1 MNETKK
7 IEPAFPTTAQRLSQ
21 TTPLTV
27 EPEPQKTKRGIG
39 FYVRGSIL
47 FFKKMW
53 PTLFE
58 LTSTETYVNASAIA
72 FNVMLSFFSFVVLMG
87 SFLINIVGSQRAY
100 ETLFRLMRSLMPLE
114 SGMLLNSLDQ
124 VTRGP
129 SGKATLMSFGLLI
142 FSASGVFQPLEA
154 ALNRAWKFKERNF
167 VKQYLVYMLMVLI
180 CSAIILCPVALG
192 SVYDFVLVSIF
203 GESSV
208 REWFFK
214 IAGPVMSLP
223 FLVLLFFVIYYF
235 IPNGK
240 VKLNQ
245 VVFTS
250 VAIAVLW
257 LLATFAFWLL
267 LPVFDFAGSY
277 KQLASLMALV
287 TWVFISSFILIMGAD
302 LSARQ
307 IIPQSWT
314 GWMPLKA
321 TKKLDETQVSQT
333 PASQV
338 R

>member
-1 MNETKK
+1 MNETQK
-7 IEPAFPTTAQRLSQ
+7 IDPAITTAQRLSQ
-21 TTPLTV
+21 TTPYPDA
-27 EPEPQKTKRGIG
+27 PEPQKTGRGIG
-39 FYVRGSIL
+39 FYLRGSIL

-53 PTLFE
+53 PTIYE
-58 LTSTETYVNASAIA
+58 LTSTQTYVNASAIA

-87 SFLINIVGSQRAY
+87 SFLIHIAGSQRAY
-100 ETLFRLMRSLMPLE
+100 ETLFRLMRSLMPQE
-114 SGMLLNSLDQ
+114 SGMLLTSLDQ

-167 VKQYLVYMLMVLI
+167 VKQYLIYMLMVLV
-180 CSAIILCPVALG
+180 CSAIMMIPVALG
-192 SVYDFVLVSIF
+192 SAYDFVLVSIF
-203 GESSV
+203 GQSPV
-208 REWFFK
+208 RDWFFK
-214 IAGPVMSLP
+214 IVGPVMSLP

-250 VAIAVLW
+250 VATAVLW
-257 LLATFAFWLL
+257 LLATFAFWML
-267 LPVFDFAGSY
+267 LPVFDFSGSY
-277 KQLASLMALV
+277 KQLSSLMALV

-321 TKKLDETQVSQT
+321 TKKLDEAQ
-333 PASQV
+333 PQV

>member
-1 MNETKK
+1 MNETQK
-7 IEPAFPTTAQRLSQ
+7 IAPAITTAHRLSQ
-21 TTPLTV
+21 TTPYPDA
-27 EPEPQKTKRGIG
+27 PEPTKTRRGVG
-39 FYVRGSIL
+39 FYVRGSFL

-53 PTLFE
+53 PTIYE

-87 SFLINIVGSQRAY
+87 SFLINIAGSQRAY
-100 ETLFRLMRSLMPLE
+100 ETLFRLMRSLMPQE

-167 VKQYLVYMLMVLI
+167 VKQYLTYMLMVLI
-180 CSAIILCPVALG
+180 CSAIMLIPVALG

-203 GESSV
+203 GQSPV
-208 REWFFK
+208 RDWFFK

-250 VAIAVLW
+250 VATAVLW
-257 LLATFAFWLL
+257 LLVTLAFWML
-267 LPVFDFAGSY
+267 LPVFDFSGSY
-277 KQLASLMALV
+277 KQLSSLMALV

-321 TKKLDETQVSQT
+321 TKKLDEAQ
-333 PASQV
+333 PQV

>member
-1 MNETKK
+1 MNETQK
-7 IEPAFPTTAQRLSQ
+7 IQPAPPTTAQRLDS
-21 TTPLTV
+21 TTPFSDAP
-27 EPEPQKTKRGIG
+27 EPEKTRRGIG
-39 FYVRGSIL
+39 FYVRGSVL

-53 PTLFE
+53 PTIYE

-87 SFLINIVGSQRAY
+87 SFLIHIAGSQRAY
-100 ETLFRLMRSLMPLE
+100 ETLFRLMRSVMPLE
-114 SGMLLNSLDQ
+114 SGMLLTSLDQ

-129 SGKATLMSFGLLI
+129 AGKATLVSFGLMI

-154 ALNRAWKFKERNF
+154 ALNRAWKFPERNF
-167 VKQYLVYMLMVLI
+167 IKQYLVYMLLVLV
-180 CSAIILCPVALG
+180 CSAIILVPVALG

-203 GESSV
+203 GQSPV

-214 IAGPVMSLP
+214 IIGPVMLLP
-223 FLVLLFFVIYYF
+223 FLVLLFFIVYYVV
-235 IPNGK
+235 PNGK

-250 VAIAVLW
+250 VATAVLW

-267 LPVFDFAGSY
+267 LPVLDFGGSY
-277 KQLASLMALV
+277 KQLGSLMALV
-287 TWVFISSFILIMGAD
+287 TWVFISSFLLIMGAD

-321 TKKLDETQVSQT
+321 TQRLDEAPPPSSKVSQ
-333 PASQV
+333 V
-338 R
+338 

>member
-1 MNETKK
+1 MNETQK
-7 IEPAFPTTAQRLSQ
+7 IDPTITTAQRLSQ
-21 TTPLTV
+21 TTPFSDA
-27 EPEPQKTKRGIG
+27 PEPQKTRRGVG
-39 FYVRGSIL
+39 FYLRGSVL

-53 PTLFE
+53 PTLYE

-72 FNVMLSFFSFVVLMG
+72 FNIMLSFFSFMVLIG

-114 SGMLLNSLDQ
+114 SGMLLTSLDQ

-129 SGKATLMSFGLLI
+129 SGKATLISFGLMI

-167 VKQYLVYMLMVLI
+167 VKQYLVYMLMVLV
-180 CSAIILCPVALG
+180 CSAVILLPVTLG
-192 SVYDFVLVSIF
+192 SAYDFVLVSIF
-203 GESSV
+203 GQSPV

-214 IAGPVMSLP
+214 IVGPVMLLP
-223 FLVLLFFVIYYF
+223 VVALLFFIIYYF

-250 VAIAVLW
+250 VATAVLW
-257 LLATFAFWLL
+257 LLATLVFYLL
-267 LPVFDFAGSY
+267 LPVFDFSGSY
-277 KQLASLMALV
+277 KQLSSLMALV

-321 TKKLDETQVSQT
+321 TKKLDEVPVSQ
-333 PASQV
+333 V
-338 R
+338 H

>member
-1 MNETKK
+1 MNETQK
-7 IEPAFPTTAQRLSQ
+7 IEPAPATTAQRLSQ
-21 TTPLTV
+21 TTPFSETA
-27 EPEPQKTKRGIG
+27 EPQKTGRGIG
-39 FYVRGSIL
+39 FYLRGSWL

-53 PTLFE
+53 PTIYE

-72 FNVMLSFFSFVVLMG
+72 FNIMLSFFSFVVLIS
-87 SFLINIVGSQRAY
+87 SFLIHIVGSQRAY
-100 ETLFRLMRSLMPLE
+100 ETLFRLMRSLMPKE
-114 SGMLLNSLDQ
+114 SGMLLSSLDL

-129 SGKATLMSFGLLI
+129 AGKATLLSFGLMI

-154 ALNRAWKFKERNF
+154 ALNRAWKFPERNF

-192 SVYDFVLVSIF
+192 SFYDYILVSIF
-203 GESSV
+203 GPSTV
-208 REWFFK
+208 RDWFFK
-214 IAGPVMSLP
+214 IVGPIMSLP
-223 FLVLLFFVIYYF
+223 FLALLFFVIYYF

-257 LLATFAFWLL
+257 LLVTFIFWLA
-267 LPVFDFAGSY
+267 LPLFDFGNSY
-277 KQLASLMALV
+277 NQLSSLMALV

-307 IIPQSWT
+307 IIPESWT

-321 TKKLDETQVSQT
+321 TKKLDEAQVSSPQ
-333 PASQV
+333 ASQV

>member
-7 IEPAFPTTAQRLSQ
+7 IDPAFPTVAQRLTE
-21 TTPLTV
+21 TTPLVV

-39 FYVRGSIL
+39 FYLRGSVL

-53 PTLFE
+53 PTIGE
-58 LTSTETYVNASAIA
+58 LTTTETYVNASAIA
-72 FNVMLSFFSFVVLMG
+72 FNVMLSFFSFSVLIG
-87 SFLINIVGSQRAY
+87 SFLINIVHSQRAY
-100 ETLFRLMRSLMPLE
+100 ETMFRLMRSLMPLE

-129 SGKATLMSFGLLI
+129 SGKATLMSFGLMI

-167 VKQYLVYMLMVLI
+167 VKQYLVYMLMVLV
-180 CSAIILCPVALG
+180 CSAIILIPVALG
-192 SVYDFVLVSIF
+192 SAYDFVLVSIF
-203 GESSV
+203 GNSPV

-214 IAGPVMSLP
+214 IVGPILLLP
-223 FLVLLFFVIYYF
+223 FLALLFFVIYYF

-250 VAIAVLW
+250 LAISVLW
-257 LLATFAFWLL
+257 LLLTFGFWLA

-287 TWVFISSFILIMGAD
+287 TWVFISSFGLIMGAD

-307 IIPQSWT
+307 IIPESWT
-314 GWMPLKA
+314 GWLPLKA
-321 TKKLDETQVSQT
+321 TKKLDEAQASQA
-333 PASQV
+333 PSSQV